1 MSTTSLL
8 ITCLALL
15 VCLIGLTDAGQCHK
29 YSIFG
34 KSYYEYCAF
43 GCCGY
48 GSLEYCCSAV
58 WPIIGMVVGMG
69 VVVAVIVTIIC
80 CCRRSRGARGM
91 VCQTNPRTNT
101 TVVTAGQV
109 QSGYPVQQ
117 TVVTY
122 PVQPAGYTAGYT
134 AAGYQSPPMQYYPPN
149 TGYQQPPQGYQ
160 QPPQGYP
167 QYPPPVQTGYV
178 GSSSTAYT
186 DHPEVKASAPPME
199 APPPY
204 PR

>member
-1 MSTTSLL
+1 MSMASHL
-8 ITCLALL
+8 TCL
-15 VCLIGLTDAGQCHK
+15 VSVVWFIGTTDAGQCIK
-29 YSIFG
+29 YSIFSE
-34 KSYYEYCAF
+34 SYYEYCAF

-69 VVVAVIVTIIC
+69 VVIAVIVTIIC
-80 CCRRSRGARGM
+80 CCRKSRGARGM
-91 VCQTNPRTNT
+91 VCQTNPGTGT

-134 AAGYQSPPMQYYPPN
+134 AGYQAPPMQYYPPN
-149 TGYQQPPQGYQ
+149 TGYQQA
-160 QPPQGYP
+160 PQGYP
-167 QYPPPVQTGYV
+167 QYPTPVQTGYV
-178 GSSSTAYT
+178 GSSTTAYT

-199 APPPY
+199 QPPPY
-204 PR
+204 PQ

>member
-8 ITCLALL
+8 ITCLASI
-15 VCLIGLTDAGQCHK
+15 VFLIGLTDAGQCHK

-34 KSYYEYCAF
+34 DSHYEYCAF

-134 AAGYQSPPMQYYPPN
+134 AGYQSPPMQYYPPN
-149 TGYQQPPQGYQ
+149 TGYQQPQ
-160 QPPQGYP
+160 QGYP

-178 GSSSTAYT
+178 GSSATAYT

-204 PR
+204 PQ

>member
-1 MSTTSLL
+1 MKVSVFLL
-8 ITCLALL
+8 IMIFLL
-15 VCLIGLTDAGQCHK
+15 PLWHLI
-29 YSIFG
+29 IFLSFVYLSV
-34 KSYYEYCAF
+34 KIHE
-43 GCCGY
+43 
-48 GSLEYCCSAV
+48 
-58 WPIIGMVVGMG
+58 
-69 VVVAVIVTIIC
+69 VIELNFCFT
-80 CCRRSRGARGM
+80 
-91 VCQTNPRTNT
+91 
-101 TVVTAGQV
+101 GQV

-134 AAGYQSPPMQYYPPN
+134 AGYQSPPMQYYPPN
-149 TGYQQPPQGYQ
+149 TGYQ

-178 GSSSTAYT
+178 GSSATAYT

-204 PR
+204 PQ

>member
-1 MSTTSLL
+1 MGTWKNIKNSDVFSPDPKMTNVKKFKRKIWTKNIYSNKLQPLNYRLL
-8 ITCLALL
+8 YRKYTCLGLNETYFL
-15 VCLIGLTDAGQCHK
+15 DDGPVHCSKSDMLFIKCVSGLTDAGQCHK

-34 KSYYEYCAF
+34 DTYYEYCAF

-101 TVVTAGQV
+101 TVVTAGELDKPQNRF
-109 QSGYPVQQ
+109 
-117 TVVTY
+117 TVTVY
-122 PVQPAGYTAGYT
+122 LL
-134 AAGYQSPPMQYYPPN
+134 
-149 TGYQQPPQGYQ
+149 
-160 QPPQGYP
+160 
-167 QYPPPVQTGYV
+167 
-178 GSSSTAYT
+178 
-186 DHPEVKASAPPME
+186 
-199 APPPY
+199 
-204 PR
+204 